1 MLQLVHEIR
10 GSGKNGVEHWVVLH
24 RKNGAL
30 FLYDSALPSHL
41 SDNLKQTIKQLAGND
56 TEKLVITAPVV
67 QRQHDGFS
75 CGYYAVAN
83 MTSIILDPSSDL
95 SLQFYDKNE
104 LIPHVKSILIDSN
117 PVSAFLPRRKGRR
130 PTAKNPRTFTIDV

>member
-1 MLQLVHEIR
+1 MHEIR
-10 GSGKNGVEHWVVLH
+10 GSGKNGVEHWVVLL
-24 RKNGAL
+24 RKNDAL
-30 FLYDSALPSHL
+30 FLYDSGLPSHL

-83 MTSIILDPSSDL
+83 MTSIILDPSSDFI
-95 SLQFYDKNE
+95 LQFYDQKE

-117 PVSAFLPRRKGRR
+117 RVSAFPPGRRGRR
-130 PTAKNPRTFTIDV
+130 PATKTPPMFTIVV

>member
-1 MLQLVHEIR
+1 M
-10 GSGKNGVEHWVVLH
+10 
-24 RKNGAL
+24 
-30 FLYDSALPSHL
+30 
-41 SDNLKQTIKQLAGND
+41 
-56 TEKLVITAPVV
+56 ITAPVV

-95 SLQFYDKNE
+95 RLQFYDQNE

-117 PVSAFLPRRKGRR
+117 PVSAFPPIGRWLWR
-130 PTAKNPRTFTIDV
+130 ESLSESGPEGNQGGAVSEL

>member
-1 MLQLVHEIR
+1 MIQLVHETR
-10 GSGKNGVEHWVVLH
+10 DSGKNGVEHWVVLH
-24 RKNGAL
+24 RKNSAL
-30 FLYDSALPSHL
+30 FLHDSALPSYQ

-75 CGYYAVAN
+75 CGCYAVAN

-104 LIPHVKSILIDSN
+104 LIPHVKSIL
-117 PVSAFLPRRKGRR
+117 VF
-130 PTAKNPRTFTIDV
+130 

>member
-1 MLQLVHEIR
+1 MTTQ
-10 GSGKNGVEHWVVLH
+10 
-24 RKNGAL
+24 KNGAL
-30 FLYDSALPSHL
+30 FLYDSTLPSHL

-75 CGYYAVAN
+75 CGYYAAAN

-95 SLQFYDKNE
+95 SLQFYDQTE
-104 LIPHVKSILIDSN
+104 LISHAKSILIDSN
-117 PVSAFLPRRKGRR
+117 PVPALPPRRTGRR
-130 PTAKNPRTFTIDV
+130 PAAKTFAIDV